1 MKLLAA
7 TIASLAVIASSAQ
20 AQEKSVVPKLN
31 SMVTREDV
39 RMVAPALDKYSSA
52 ICGNVPILRRA
63 TAASSRSPR

>member
-39 RMVAPALDKYSSA
+39 RMVAPALDKYS
-52 ICGNVPILRRA
+52 
-63 TAASSRSPR
+63 